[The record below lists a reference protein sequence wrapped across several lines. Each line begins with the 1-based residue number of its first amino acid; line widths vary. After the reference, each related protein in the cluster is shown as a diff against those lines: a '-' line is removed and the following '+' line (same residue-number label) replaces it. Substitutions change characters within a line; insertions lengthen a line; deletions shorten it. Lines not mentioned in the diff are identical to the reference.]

1 MGAAARLSDFG
12 LAARIKERD
21 GVLTERCGTYAYLSP
36 EMARRRPYDFKVDAW
51 AAGVVAYMLLA
62 GEPPFADWDAI
73 RDGRNPTREGL
84 LRAIRRGRPV
94 TPVDDLSLSPGAKS
108 LLKALL
114 EPNPE
119 KRMSCAAAA
128 EHYWVRERGAASH
141 ADALAETV
149 VEKLQAYGTL
159 GAVRR
164 ACLRAAFEEF
174 ESLDEVESNNEV
186 MRSARDASARL
197 VAAVDEAA
205 ERACVEH
212 AEECDVSNMWGTS
225 DKKKETASAPRLW
238 NWRCATTARSWRPRS
253 GSR

>member
-1 MGAAARLSDFG
+1 
-12 LAARIKERD
+12 
-21 GVLTERCGTYAYLSP
+21 
-36 EMARRRPYDFKVDAW
+36 
-51 AAGVVAYMLLA
+51 
-62 GEPPFADWDAI
+62 
-73 RDGRNPTREGL
+73 
-84 LRAIRRGRPV
+84 
-94 TPVDDLSLSPGAKS
+94 
-108 LLKALL
+108 
-114 EPNPE
+114 
-119 KRMSCAAAA
+119 MSCAAAA

-225 DKKKETASAPRLW
+225 DKRNGVSAEALELALRDHGAELAPEEWLSLIRPFASGKDGDTRNAGARRRGAFVPTPRSPRAPPRLSVV
-238 NWRCATTARSWRPRS
+238 RSRRRSRHAARQTTTTRFPETNARTRTIR
-253 GSR
+253 